1 MKAIAIIISL
11 LLLLTAC
18 NVDMS
23 GYAITDFD
31 TPKETSKAA
40 PKEKEPEEPVKLC
53 SPNVTIASF
62 NMKDFSDKTRTDQE
76 LSMVTDVLSKFDL
89 ITAQEIVGDPIIL
102 NRTVDMLNNKTG
114 KHYLFEVSAP
124 LGNVQKERYA
134 FIFDKDKVQILE
146 EPAVYADVSN
156 KFIREPYFAVFKADN
171 FDFILLTIHIK
182 YGEGPDDRTEE
193 MKEIASVYNYLQS
206 RDPVENDVILTGDF
220 NTQPREDN
228 FKYIK
233 EIKDSWYAI
242 SKGKTTL
249 GSSGNL
255 YDNIIFTKTPT
266 QEYTGAKGIY
276 MFDDIMDLTSDE
288 AKQAVSDH
296 RPVYAVFCTGTD
308 DD

>member
-18 NVDMS
+18 NIDMS
-23 GYAITDFD
+23 GYAITDAD
-31 TPKETSKAA
+31 IQQKAGETQ
-40 PKEKEPEEPVKLC
+40 KEPEEPIKLC
-53 SPNVTIASF
+53 SPNLTIASF
-62 NMKDFSDKTRTDQE
+62 NLKDFSDKTRTDQE

-89 ITAQEIVGDPIIL
+89 ITVQEVVGDPIIL

-114 KHYLFEVSAP
+114 RHYLFEVSAP

-134 FIFDKDKVQILE
+134 FIFDKDKVWLQE

-156 KFIREPYFAVFKADN
+156 KFIREPYFAVFKA
-171 FDFILLTIHIK
+171 FDFDFVLMTVHIV
-182 YGEGPDDRTEE
+182 YGEGPADRTEE

-276 MFDDIMDLTSDE
+276 LFDEIMKLTSDE

>member
-18 NVDMS
+18 NIDMS

-31 TPKETSKAA
+31 TPKEASET
-40 PKEKEPEEPVKLC
+40 PKEPEEPIKLC

-89 ITAQEIVGDPIIL
+89 ISVQEVVGNPIIL

-114 KHYLFEVSAP
+114 KQYLFEVSEP

-146 EPAVYADVSN
+146 EPAVYADISN
-156 KFIREPYFAVFKADN
+156 KFIREPYFAVLKADN
-171 FDFILLTIHIK
+171 FDFILMTIHVI

-193 MKEIASVYNYLQS
+193 MEEIASVYNYLQS

-220 NTQPREDN
+220 NTQPGEDN

-242 SKGKTTL
+242 SKGKTTI

-296 RPVYAVFCTGTD
+296 RPVYAVFCTETD

>member
-23 GYAITDFD
+23 GYAITD
-31 TPKETSKAA
+31 TPQKTDET
-40 PKEKEPEEPVKLC
+40 PEEPVKLC

-89 ITAQEIVGDPIIL
+89 ITVQEVVGNPIIL

-114 KHYLFEVSAP
+114 KQYLFEVSEP